1 MKTTEQLECRIKEL
15 GKQAADFS
23 KQAVEI
29 REENRQQ
36 SKVLRRQAYE
46 ASKRCQ
52 VLIEE
57 LKRQQSLT
65 HTSK

>member
-1 MKTTEQLECRIKEL
+1 MIDLEARIKEL
-15 GKQAADFS
+15 AKLAADFS
-23 KQAVEI
+23 HQGVDLIKAGD
-29 REENRQQ
+29 RLKGH
-36 SKVLRRQAYE
+36 SLMRQAYD